1 MLRPLQF
8 TPLNF
13 TRPICPGCLRNF
25 AMCPDYALD
34 MIFEMCHY
42 HSHKCD
48 KRKKDHIFWMCK
60 QCNKK
65 QNDVCGYYE
74 NGKFIKTC

>member
-1 MLRPLQF
+1 
-8 TPLNF
+8 
-13 TRPICPGCLRNF
+13 
-25 AMCPDYALD
+25 MCPDYALD